1 MMNRVKFV
9 LCGKEYVLQTEDA
22 PSYVYQLAKNLEKR
36 ISDIT
41 ENNPRVSVHSAV
53 MMVALSTMDELT
65 KANNSVEVI
74 RSQVKEYVDEAGKAR
89 LERDAAM
96 REIDALRAKI
106 EQLENLNKLKSLKE
120 SIQADEAASG
130 KKSRK
135 SAKNAAAAVVKKQA
149 ETPAEPVAVPE
160 TETAEQLSLTPP
172 PEEA

>member
-1 MMNRVKFV
+1 MMNRVKVV

-41 ENNPRVSVHSAV
+41 ENNPRVSAHSAV

-89 LERDAAM
+89 LERDAAL
-96 REIDALRAKI
+96 REIDVLKAKI
-106 EQLENLNKLKSLKE
+106 EQLENLNKLKTLKE
-120 SIQADEAASG
+120 SIQNDTHGSKIKKHEAA
-130 KKSRK
+130 
-135 SAKNAAAAVVKKQA
+135 APAAENDDAQPEQ
-149 ETPAEPVAVPE
+149 ET
-160 TETAEQLSLTPP
+160 QLQFA
-172 PEEA
+172 PEE

>member
-1 MMNRVKFV
+1 MMNRVKVV

-41 ENNPRVSVHSAV
+41 ENNPRVSAHSAV

-89 LERDAAM
+89 LGRDAAL
-96 REIDALRAKI
+96 REIDVLKAKI

-120 SIQADEAASG
+120 SIQSDDRAQKIQKHDAAEP
-130 KKSRK
+130 
-135 SAKNAAAAVVKKQA
+135 AQA
-149 ETPAEPVAVPE
+149 PAEDG
-160 TETAEQLSLTPP
+160 TQLTFTPP
-172 PEEA
+172 EA

>member
-1 MMNRVKFV
+1 MMNRVKVV

-41 ENNPRVSVHSAV
+41 ENNPRVSAHSAV

-89 LERDAAM
+89 LERDAAL
-96 REIDALRAKI
+96 REIDVLKAKI

-120 SIQADEAASG
+120 SIQNDEHGSKLKKQDAAAEAPADEPDG
-130 KKSRK
+130 
-135 SAKNAAAAVVKKQA
+135 
-149 ETPAEPVAVPE
+149 ET
-160 TETAEQLSLTPP
+160 QLRFSN
-172 PEEA
+172 EE